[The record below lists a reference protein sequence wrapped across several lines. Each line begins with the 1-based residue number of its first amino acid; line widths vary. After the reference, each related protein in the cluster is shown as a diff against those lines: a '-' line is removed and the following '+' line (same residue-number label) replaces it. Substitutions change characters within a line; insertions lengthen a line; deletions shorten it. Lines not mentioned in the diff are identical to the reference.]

1 MLNSILTSGDRA
13 MFNPIFGKATVI
25 VPAAGVVL
33 TGTGIPK
40 INNKQICLVGDEKR
54 VIVPR
59 CPYTSAPNIT
69 PGIGTLF
76 IESLAIN
83 QKAIKVQSKRTAV
96 LLKGTTFI
104 AKFQVTKP
112 AQTPTIPPKPD
123 LILQYFGTGYFT
135 TTNMKVKGR

>member
-1 MLNSILTSGDRA
+1 MLNYILTSGDRA

-40 INNKQICLVGDEKR
+40 VNNKEICIVGDEKR
-54 VIVPR
+54 VIVPP
-59 CPYTSAPNIT
+59 CSYTSPPHIT
-69 PGIGTLF
+69 PGIGTLS
-76 IESLAIN
+76 IESLAAN
-83 QKAIKVQSKRTAV
+83 QIAIKVKSKRIAV

-104 AKFQVTKP
+104 AKFQVTTP
-112 AQTPTIPPKPD
+112 AQTPTPPQPD